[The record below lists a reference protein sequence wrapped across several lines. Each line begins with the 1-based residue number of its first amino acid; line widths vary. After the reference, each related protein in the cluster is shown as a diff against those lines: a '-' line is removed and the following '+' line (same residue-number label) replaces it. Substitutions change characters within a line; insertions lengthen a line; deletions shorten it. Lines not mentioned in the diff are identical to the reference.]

1 VTFKAS
7 MTTVPRFYFRNK
19 VPPRVAI
26 GTRLVALAVAGIALS
41 VLITAVRL
49 TPSPTGMETHLALGL
64 SECGFLKNTGLP
76 CPSCGMT
83 TSFAYFVRG
92 NIAASTY
99 VQPMGMILAI
109 VSGML
114 VWGGGYIAIS
124 GRPAYRMLGVLPGG
138 KVLIGVLVLGLAAW
152 AWKIF
157 IFVHG
162 IDGWH

>member
-1 VTFKAS
+1 
-7 MTTVPRFYFRNK
+7 
-19 VPPRVAI
+19 
-26 GTRLVALAVAGIALS
+26 
-41 VLITAVRL
+41 
-49 TPSPTGMETHLALGL
+49 
-64 SECGFLKNTGLP
+64 
-76 CPSCGMT
+76 MT
-83 TSFAYFVRG
+83 TSFAWFVRG

-109 VSGML
+109 VSGMM
-114 VWGGGYIAIS
+114 VWGGGYVAIS